1 MMFIKGLPPHGPR
14 THHVHMAPCDHS
26 LWSRLYFRDYLIKH
40 RDEAQKYACLKRELA
55 QKFADD
61 REAYTNAKG
70 EYIQTITE
78 RALRNAGAT

>member
-1 MMFIKGLPPHGPR
+1 MRPQ
-14 THHVHMAPCDHS
+14 TVVAAV
-26 LWSRLYFRDYLIKH
+26 FRDYLIKH

-55 QKFADD
+55 EKFADD
-61 REAYTNAKG
+61 REAYTKG